1 MGHTVVLLQ
10 FSDYRNG
17 QAHQEGRHYGQIW
30 YPIRC
35 FAPQNG
41 QENGNHPARQ
51 VYMQL
56 LWQGLNEADVC
67 WYLEL
72 QAMWKDCCWRCLG
85 VLYNSCSHCPLCGT
99 SFEGNERAV
108 KCLYNTLAM
117 VSK

>member
-1 MGHTVVLLQ
+1 MGRTKKV
-10 FSDYRNG
+10 G
-17 QAHQEGRHYGQIW
+17 ITGKYGTR
-30 YPIRC
+30 YGASLRKMVK
-35 FAPQNG
+35 
-41 QENGNHPARQ
+41 NGNHPARQ

-72 QAMWKDCCWRCLG
+72 QAMWKDCCWRCLS